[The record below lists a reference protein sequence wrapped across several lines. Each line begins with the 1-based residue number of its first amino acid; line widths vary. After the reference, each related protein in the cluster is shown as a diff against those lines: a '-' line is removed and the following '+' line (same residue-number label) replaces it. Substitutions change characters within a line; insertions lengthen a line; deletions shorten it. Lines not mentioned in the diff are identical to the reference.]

1 MKRNLAGLTLLFT
14 AALGTLAW
22 ADSTPGTTPTK
33 SSWGG
38 NQLMSGSVLPIT
50 ERPASIIGPADGVS
64 AKKGET
70 LLALKTGS
78 ALFLAGDSTLHKY
91 EMGAKSLMGSA
102 VLKGSAAS
110 LSTDEGILTALKAG
124 KVGAMTLTV
133 PVTFLKSKESGL
145 DSNAY
150 KTLNTDQ
157 NPNITFTLESET
169 LTDGKDAGTYGM
181 TATGTLAISG
191 VTQPI
196 TLTADTTVKD
206 GVIRLKGVQPL
217 KMTDY
222 KVTPPVFNL
231 VVTSIKCTD
240 DIEIHYDVQFSAA
253 PVASGK

>member
-1 MKRNLAGLTLLFT
+1 MKVKYASLALAL
-14 AALGTLAW
+14 AATVSTSAW
-22 ADSTPGTTPTK
+22 ADVTTTSTPTK

-38 NQLMSGSVLPIT
+38 NQLMSGTVLPIT
-50 ERPASIIGPADGVS
+50 ERPASIIGPVDGVA

-70 LLALKTGS
+70 LLALKAGS

-102 VLKGSAAS
+102 VLKGSASS
-110 LSTDEGILTALKAG
+110 LSTDDGLLAALKAG
-124 KVGAMTLTV
+124 KVSAMTLTV

-157 NPNITFTLESET
+157 NPNITFTLDSET
-169 LTDGKDAGTYGM
+169 LAGGKDAGSYLM
-181 TATGTLAISG
+181 TAKGSLTISG
-191 VTQPI
+191 ATQPI
-196 TLTADTTVKD
+196 ALTADTTVKD

-240 DIEIHYDVQFSAA
+240 DIEIHYDVQFA
-253 PVASGK
+253 VAEGAGK